1 MDDFDVKAE
10 ILQCLYKK
18 AYCNNTLT
26 RFYNMSSNVAAGWLF
41 GIPIRGTHSHAFV
54 SSFMVSGNI
63 SDTRELF
70 GFLLCTNLEVSF
82 MRKDVYIQIDT

>member
-1 MDDFDVKAE
+1 VKAE

-54 SSFMVSGNI
+54 SSFMGLDDIIDRTLASSDGSNKCEDFVSLVQNWLARI
-63 SDTRELF
+63 
-70 GFLLCTNLEVSF
+70 
-82 MRKDVYIQIDT
+82 KVYR